1 MGFLDDVPLPSGDA
15 LLGASAAATIGAG
28 ALCLV
33 APKKLHELYFSDE
46 DGNNKPMPAV
56 HKPTTRWMGMSLGW
70 VGALNVAAALAPDGD
85 AKKKLLVANGV
96 GLLGGLVMDGVQ
108 LAKGTQKKK
117 TTAAEMAACG
127 TLGVLN
133 IARAIKGCDK
143 KGDDV

>member
-1 MGFLDDVPLPSGDA
+1 
-15 LLGASAAATIGAG
+15 
-28 ALCLV
+28 
-33 APKKLHELYFSDE
+33 
-46 DGNNKPMPAV
+46 
-56 HKPTTRWMGMSLGW
+56 
-70 VGALNVAAALAPDGD
+70 
-85 AKKKLLVANGV
+85 
-96 GLLGGLVMDGVQ
+96 MDGVQ